1 MSRQRPQSLFRNM
14 AQTLAV
20 ALTAV
25 SLLTAGI
32 IVWQVAYPLG
42 QRAISDLAALMVLS
56 AQTWIELPPETRADF
71 EQELLASH
79 GLRIAG
85 PQDVPAEPGVQRPY
99 LRLLSESL
107 EARTG
112 TTITLHGTLDPEW
125 HWADIPVGPSVIRVG
140 FGHARVGVEPPVA
153 ATLLL
158 LVIVLLSLAT
168 ALVLARR
175 LARPLEDLSAAATR
189 VGSGEM
195 PAALPER
202 GPRELALLAR
212 RFNRMATDVRT
223 LLANRTLL
231 LAGISHDLRTPLARM
246 RLAIEMLPAA
256 ADPALLAG
264 LRRDTDEMERL
275 VRQFLELGRGLEEDR
290 REDVDLR
297 EIVAACVRD
306 AHRGGGEISL
316 HAPEGCRRAVNA
328 FAIRRIVSNLLENA
342 VRYGAGAPV
351 EVVIECDSVS
361 ASISVL
367 DRGPGIPDAER
378 EKVFQPFYRLE
389 PSRSTATGGS
399 GLGLAVAR
407 QLADANGWELEL
419 FARPGGGT
427 EAQLRLDAAGHAT
440 SAGITSR
447 AVASGR

>member
-1 MSRQRPQSLFRNM
+1 MTRWRPQSLFRSM

-20 ALTAV
+20 ALTAM

-56 AQTWIELPPETRADF
+56 AQTWTELPPETRADF
-71 EQELLASH
+71 EEELLESH
-79 GLRIAG
+79 GLRITG
-85 PQDVPAEPGVQRPY
+85 PQDVPAAPGVQRPY
-99 LRLLSESL
+99 LRLLGEAL

-112 TTITLHGTLDPEW
+112 TTIALHGTRDPEW
-125 HWADIPVGPSVIRVG
+125 HWADIPVGASIIRVG
-140 FGHARVGVEPPVA
+140 FGHDRVGVEPPVA

-175 LARPLEDLSAAATR
+175 LARPLEELSAAATQ

-231 LAGISHDLRTPLARM
+231 LAGISHDLRTPLSRM
-246 RLAIEMLPAA
+246 RLAIEMLPAT

-264 LRRDTDEMERL
+264 LRRDTDEIDRL
-275 VRQFLELGRGLEEDR
+275 VKQFLELGRGLEQDR
-290 REDVDLR
+290 REDADLS
-297 EIVAACVRD
+297 EIVAACVQD
-306 AHRGGGEISL
+306 ARRGGGAINL
-316 HAPEGCRRAVNA
+316 HAPGHCLRTINA
-328 FAIRRIVSNLLENA
+328 FAVRRIISNLLENA
-342 VRYGAGAPV
+342 LRYGAGVPV
-351 EVVIECDSVS
+351 DVVIECGS
-361 ASISVL
+361 AGAMIAVL

-419 FARPGGGT
+419 LARAEGGT
-427 EAQLRLDAAGHAT
+427 EARLRLDTAGRVPIPR
-440 SAGITSR
+440 ITSK
-447 AVASGR
+447 AGTSGR